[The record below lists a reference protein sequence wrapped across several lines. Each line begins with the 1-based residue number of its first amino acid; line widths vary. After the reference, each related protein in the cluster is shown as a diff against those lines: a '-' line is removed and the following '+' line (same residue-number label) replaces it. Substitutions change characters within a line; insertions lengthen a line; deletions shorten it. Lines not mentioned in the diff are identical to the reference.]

1 MRLTAAPL
9 ESDDRTSFRQL
20 GNVVIACSHDQ
31 ETPFTFGLLE
41 KHLKHVAATEGGK
54 AGLLFVVD
62 HQKGPPPGFVE
73 RAGATL
79 DRVGPALAASSS
91 ALLAEGFVASVY
103 RSMAAMLLALVGRR
117 HTFSAHGKLEDAS
130 TWLVARL
137 PPGPSTP
144 DPLELASEARKLLRG
159 HATKG

>member
-1 MRLTAAPL
+1 MSPAAAPL
-9 ESDDRTSFRQL
+9 ESDDRTTFRQL

-41 KHLKHVAATEGGK
+41 KHLRHVAATQGGK

-62 HQKGPPPGFVE
+62 HVKGPPPGFVE
-73 RAGATL
+73 RANATL
-79 DRVGPALAASSS
+79 DRVGPDLAAASS

-103 RSMAAMLLALVGRR
+103 RSMAVMLLALVGRR
-117 HTFSAHGKLEDAS
+117 HRIGTHGTLDDAA

-137 PPGPSTP
+137 PAGPSTP
-144 DPLELASEARKLLRG
+144 PPAELVSEARRLLRNTG
-159 HATKG
+159 ASR